1 MINARFRMEL
11 PPDLWVAEVSREHPA
26 TTFRLLTGVPVDE
39 RTVELGEVT
48 DGPVEDVGEAIR
60 DHHDVVAYDQLHV
73 GDERA
78 LARYEATDQRLFAFL
93 QRSSVPPTFPV
104 VVRDGA
110 MEFDVTATRE
120 QFEGVADGLE
130 ASGFNYELLS
140 VTGGADPTDLLTAR
154 QRECLDAALREG
166 YYEVP
171 RQCTLADLAAT
182 LGVDKSTASETLRR
196 GEARVLKRFLVGAG

>member
-1 MINARFRMEL
+1 MISARFRMDL
-11 PPDLWVAEVSREHPA
+11 PPNLWVAEVSEAFPA
-26 TTFRLLTGVPVDE
+26 ATFRLLTAAPVED

-48 DGPVEDVGEAIR
+48 GGAVEAISEAIR
-60 DHHDVVAYDQLHV
+60 DHPDVVAYDRLHV
-73 GDERA
+73 DAERA
-78 LARYEATDQRLFAFL
+78 LARYESTDQRLFAFL
-93 QRSSVPPTFPV
+93 GRPSVPPEFPV

-120 QFEGVADGLE
+120 RFEAVGDALD
-130 ASGFNYELLS
+130 ASGFEYELLS
-140 VTGGADPTDLLTAR
+140 VTGGMDPAGLLTDR
-154 QRECLDAALREG
+154 QRECLAAALREG

-171 RQCTLADLAAT
+171 RECTLADLAAT